1 MSPCGG
7 KKADGKIVRGKLA
20 EKSGSRLRQHKEGC
34 ENESESKENRIS
46 SGNCGKACASCRSAA
61 MIGWAAF
68 SQSNVNGYVLAFFAA
83 LVTGVVLQ
91 RMKRHTGRRWYTV
104 LASRCLPSLF
114 WR

>member
-46 SGNCGKACASCRSAA
+46 SGNCGKACASCRCRGDDW
-61 MIGWAAF
+61 MGGF
-68 SQSNVNGYVLAFFAA
+68 
-83 LVTGVVLQ
+83 
-91 RMKRHTGRRWYTV
+91 
-104 LASRCLPSLF
+104 
-114 WR
+114 